1 LQSAAKAKSAVIFN
15 PYPLVLR
22 AVETLLRKAGL
33 TVAGTATQPEQALS
47 LLAERKPDLFVAA
60 LSTPAGSMDGVELL
74 RRAREVLP
82 VVKLIGLGD
91 ESSDDRVEEA
101 FAAGASAFVGTTA
114 GHADIAFAVR
124 QTYQPSIHLAPARG
138 GGLRPATQP
147 GVPLLTDREKEILG
161 LVAEGHSNS
170 ELASM
175 LGLALQTVKYHLSNV
190 YRKLN
195 VTNRT
200 QAVRQAQ
207 LLKLLPQASGPSR
220 SEGSPGGPGAAS
232 AGSRSVRSVG

>member
-1 LQSAAKAKSAVIFN
+1 LQSAAKARSAVIFH

-33 TVAGTATQPEQALS
+33 TVAGTATQPEQALL

-60 LSTPAGSMDGVELL
+60 VSTPAGSIDGVELL

-91 ESSDDRVEEA
+91 ETSDDRVEEA

-114 GHADIAFAVR
+114 GHTDIAFAVR
-124 QTYQPSIHLAPARG
+124 QTYEPSIHLALARG
-138 GGLRPATQP
+138 EGSQPVTQP
-147 GVPLLTDREKEILG
+147 GTALLTERETEILG

-170 ELASM
+170 ELAAT
-175 LGLALQTVKYHLSNV
+175 LGLALQTIKYHLSNA

-207 LLKLLPQASGPSR
+207 LLDLLPEASGQSR
-220 SEGSPGGPGAAS
+220 GEARLAAR
-232 AGSRSVRSVG
+232 AQLP

>member
-1 LQSAAKAKSAVIFN
+1 LRSAAKARSAVIFHR
-15 PYPLVLR
+15 YPLVLR
-22 AVETLLRKAGL
+22 AVEALLGKAGL
-33 TVAGTATQPEQALS
+33 TVAGTATRPEQALA

-60 LSTPAGSMDGVELL
+60 LSTPAGSIDGVELL
-74 RRAREVLP
+74 RRARDVLP
-82 VVKLIGLGD
+82 AVKIIGLGD
-91 ESSDDRVEEA
+91 ETSDQRVEEA

-124 QTYQPSIHLAPARG
+124 QTYEPSIQLALARG
-138 GGLRPATQP
+138 NGSQPATQP
-147 GVPLLTDREKEILG
+147 GTPLLTQRETEILG
-161 LVAEGHSNS
+161 LVAEGHSNA

-175 LGLALQTVKYHLSNV
+175 LLLALPTVKYHLSNA

-207 LLKLLPQASGPSR
+207 RLNLLPKVSGS
-220 SEGSPGGPGAAS
+220 SPGEARS
-232 AGSRSVRSVG
+232 AVRQLP

>member
-1 LQSAAKAKSAVIFN
+1 LQSAAKAKSAVIFH

-33 TVAGTATQPEQALS
+33 TVAGTATHPEQALS
-47 LLAERKPDLFVAA
+47 LVAERKPDLFVAA
-60 LSTPAGSMDGVELL
+60 LPRPAGSIDGVELL

-91 ESSDDRVEEA
+91 EASEDRVEEA
-101 FAAGASAFVGTTA
+101 FAAGASAFVGTGA

-124 QTYQPSIHLAPARG
+124 QTYEPSIHLALARG
-138 GGLRPATQP
+138 ESSQPATRS
-147 GVPLLTDREKEILG
+147 GTPLLTEREREILG

-175 LGLALQTVKYHLSNV
+175 LGLALQTIKYHLSNV

-207 LLKLLPQASGPSR
+207 LLDLLPEASGR
-220 SEGSPGGPGAAS
+220 SSGQARPAAR
-232 AGSRSVRSVG
+232 A

>member
-1 LQSAAKAKSAVIFN
+1 LQSAAKAKSAVIFH

-47 LLAERKPDLFVAA
+47 LLAERKPDLLVAA
-60 LSTPAGSMDGVELL
+60 LSTPAGSIDGVELL
-74 RRAREVLP
+74 KRAREVLP

-91 ESSDDRVEEA
+91 ETSPNRVEEA
-101 FAAGASAFVGTTA
+101 FAAGASAVVGTTA
-114 GHADIAFAVR
+114 GHTDIAFAVR
-124 QTYQPSIHLAPARG
+124 QTYEPSIHLALARG
-138 GGLRPATQP
+138 EGSQPATQA
-147 GVPLLTDREKEILG
+147 GTPLLTAREREILG

-195 VTNRT
+195 VGNRT

-207 LLKLLPQASGPSR
+207 LLDLLPEASGR
-220 SEGSPGGPGAAS
+220 SSGQAPPAAR
-232 AGSRSVRSVG
+232 AQRP